1 MEMLGNDAGTV
12 RSIIYKLFGVMTA
25 RAQRRLGGGCELK
38 SREDEVLVNNW
49 SRLAYWLLLTTYAL
63 FGGSCKPNILI

>member
-25 RAQRRLGGGCELK
+25 RAQRRLGGGCELQ
-38 SREDEVLVNNW
+38 SREDEAASQQLVQV
-49 SRLAYWLLLTTYAL
+49 SLLACAGHICSFRGVW
-63 FGGSCKPNILI
+63 